1 VGRGR
6 TCGARVAGEGPDE
19 DFETWRGAAATAVRP
34 PSRRQEGE
42 TERGGEVRTL
52 GWREGGRE
60 GGRDKREIPRA
71 DRGGSRVSVS
81 AWKVAQNWAPFVIG
95 SGLQSAFTTLL
106 YPCGPTVW

>member
-60 GGRDKREIPRA
+60 AGTRERYHGQTG
-71 DRGGSRVSVS
+71 GGSRVSVS
-81 AWKVAQNWAPFVIG
+81 DWKVAQNWAPFVIG

-106 YPCGPTVW
+106 YPYSPTVW